1 MIKTFLVPHINT
13 HRVIFLDIAPDV
25 QPQFVADV
33 DGVFNGPASAGDVTA
48 THQAGLQP

>member
-1 MIKTFLVPHINT
+1 M
-13 HRVIFLDIAPDV
+13 APDV

-48 THQAGLQP
+48 SHQTGLQP